1 MINVFTASG
10 HIGKDMELR
19 YTQNQKPIGS
29 FSLPVKQGF
38 GEHENTSWVGVKIFG
53 KRAEALNGKLLK
65 GTPVFVTGEFVLEEW
80 EKDGQKHS
88 YPVILCREIHIVQ
101 RSESGGP
108 LSSDK
113 PDQKELQTQDG
124 FDDDIPF

>member
-10 HIGKDMELR
+10 HVGKDMELR
-19 YTQNQKPIGS
+19 YTQNQKAIGS

-38 GEHENTSWVGVKIFG
+38 GEHEKTSWVGVKLFG
-53 KRAEALNGKLLK
+53 KRAESLKDKLTK

-88 YPVILCREIHIVQ
+88 YPVILCREIHLIQ
-101 RSESGGP
+101 QSAPKSNAEPEKASQAT
-108 LSSDK
+108 LD
-113 PDQKELQTQDG
+113 D
-124 FDDDIPF
+124 FDDSIPF

>member
-10 HIGKDMELR
+10 HVGKDMELR
-19 YTQNQKPIGS
+19 YTQNQKAIGS

-38 GEHENTSWVGVKIFG
+38 GEHGKTSWVGVKLFG
-53 KRAEALNGKLLK
+53 KRAESLKDKLTK

-88 YPVILCREIHIVQ
+88 FPVILCREIHLVQ
-101 RSESGGP
+101 QSTASNSNERTEKASQET
-108 LSSDK
+108 L
-113 PDQKELQTQDG
+113 
-124 FDDDIPF
+124 DDFEDTIPF